1 MNVILTHNN
10 ADFDA
15 AAALLA
21 AHKLYPDAM
30 PVLPRRL
37 NRNVLEFITLYQNGL
52 PFIRW
57 EEFTATQVDTLI
69 LVDTQRIPEGRRLE
83 SSQVLII
90 DHHPRRADLP
100 ENTTFTGEEI
110 GSTTTLLAE
119 QMRTHGTTLTSLEA
133 TLLALGIYE
142 DTGSLTYGKTTP
154 RDIQAAAWLVE
165 KKAVLDT
172 VRRFLSP
179 PLSAE
184 QHALL
189 ELMIRNAESR
199 TIQGY
204 TVIICAAKLDS
215 YVEELNSVAHRLGD
229 LLDPAVLVMATQM
242 PNSLQIVFRSNGAAL
257 DVSLIAR
264 EMGGGGHSRAA
275 AANIDG
281 GTLETVLP
289 ALWALISTYIRPVTR
304 VADLMSYG
312 VQTVDVSEQIGDVI
326 HRLRRIGHEGFPVLE
341 GGRVVGLLTRRDAD
355 RAMEH
360 GLKRTPVR
368 DIMNSGQVTL
378 TPDDSVSKLEHYMVE
393 SNWGQIPVVD
403 DEHKLIGIVT
413 RTDLIKH
420 WVKSHPATPTPHDK
434 VEVET
439 IQRILGMAVY
449 RLIDAITQ
457 HATQH
462 KINVYL
468 VGGVVRDLLLDR
480 PNLDIDFV
488 VESSA
493 ITLAHQLSGV
503 YGGKVNAFA
512 PFGTAKWRITSEVAH
527 NLGVHESSLPE
538 HVDFAT
544 SRNEFY
550 EHPTALPKVYNSSIK
565 LDLQRR
571 DFTINTLA
579 IQISP
584 AAALGRVLD
593 YYGGLSDLNG
603 KIIRVLHSLSFIDD
617 PTRILRA
624 VRFEQRLGFTI
635 EPRTAEL
642 IDTALPMLGKITGER
657 VRNEL
662 ELILNES
669 EPEASLIKLHGRG
682 ILQAIHPAFILHTDV
697 SAQFQA
703 LRGSR
708 TNWPINNPE
717 TVELYWHALFSAV
730 ELGRIPDLAERL
742 LIGQKRGQSVM
753 GTAVLLTQP
762 GVIADAHA
770 RISAVTDDLER
781 FTEPALL
788 TAWIITTSTLV
799 RGRISAFLTT
809 WRHLRPAT
817 TGETLHRLGLA
828 PGPIYKKILNR
839 LRSARLDGEIN
850 TDDEE
855 RVLLDALIGEYSH
868 DRS

>member
-15 AAALLA
+15 VAALLG
-21 AHKLYPDAM
+21 AHKLHPEAV

-37 NRNVLEFITLYQNGL
+37 NRNVLEFVTLYQNGL

-57 EEFTATQVDTLI
+57 EDFNASHVGTLI
-69 LVDTQRIPEGRRLE
+69 LVDTQRIPEGRKLE
-83 SSQVLII
+83 SAELLII
-90 DHHPRRADLP
+90 DHHPRRDDLP
-100 ENTTFTGEEI
+100 ETVVFTGEEI
-110 GSTTTLLAE
+110 GSTTTLLVE
-119 QMRTHGTTLTSLEA
+119 HMRTHNVTVNSLEA
-133 TLLALGIYE
+133 TLLALGVYE

-154 RDIQAAAWLVE
+154 RDVQAAAWLLE
-165 KKAVLDT
+165 RKAVLDT

-189 ELMIRNAESR
+189 EVMIQNAESR

-242 PNSLQIVFRSNGAAL
+242 PNSLQMVFRSNGAAL
-257 DVSLIAR
+257 DVGIIAQ
-264 EMGGGGHSRAA
+264 EMGGGGHNRAA

-289 ALWALISTYIRPVTR
+289 SLWALISTHIQPITR

-312 VQTVDVSEQIGDVI
+312 VQTVNANEQIGDVI
-326 HRLRRIGHEGFPVLE
+326 HRLRRIGHEGFPVLD

-378 TPDDSVSKLEHYMVE
+378 TPDDSVTKLEHYMVE
-393 SNWGQIPVVD
+393 SSWGQIPVVD
-403 DEHKLIGIVT
+403 DDHKLIGIVT

-420 WVKSHPATPTPHDK
+420 WVKSHPATPAPQNK
-434 VEVET
+434 VDAET
-439 IQRILGMAVY
+439 IRRILGTAVFQ
-449 RLIDAITQ
+449 LIEAIAQ
-457 HATQH
+457 QATKH
-462 KINVYL
+462 KISVYL
-468 VGGVVRDLLLDR
+468 VGGAVRDLLLDR

-493 ITLAHQLSGV
+493 ITLAQQLSAA
-503 YGGKVNAFA
+503 YGGKVSTFV
-512 PFGTAKWRITSEVAH
+512 PFGTAKWRITPEVAH
-527 NLGVHESSLPE
+527 SLGVDESGLPE
-538 HVDFAT
+538 HIDFAT

-579 IQISP
+579 VQISP
-584 AAALGRVLD
+584 ASALGRVLD
-593 YYGGLSDLNG
+593 YYSGLSDLNA

-642 IDTALPMLGKITGER
+642 IYTALPMLGKITGER

-662 ELILNES
+662 DLILNEP
-669 EPEASLIKLHGRG
+669 EPEAGLLKLQARG
-682 ILQAIHPAFILHTDV
+682 ILQAIHPAFVLHDDV
-697 SAQFQA
+697 LTHFHV

-708 TNWPINNPE
+708 ETWPVIHSD

-730 ELGRIPDLAERL
+730 EPARISELAERL

-753 GTAVLLTQP
+753 GTAFLLAQP
-762 GVIADAHA
+762 GVVNDALA
-770 RISAVTDDLER
+770 KISTITITLEQ
-781 FTEPALL
+781 FTETALL
-788 TAWIITTSTLV
+788 AAWIITPDALL
-799 RGRISAFLTT
+799 RERISMFMTK
-809 WRHLRPAT
+809 WRYLRPAT
-817 TGETLHRLGLA
+817 TGDTLHKLGLP
-828 PGPIYKKILNR
+828 PGPVYKKILNR

-850 TDDEE
+850 TDEE
-855 RVLLDALIGEYSH
+855 ELGLLDTLIGEYTD